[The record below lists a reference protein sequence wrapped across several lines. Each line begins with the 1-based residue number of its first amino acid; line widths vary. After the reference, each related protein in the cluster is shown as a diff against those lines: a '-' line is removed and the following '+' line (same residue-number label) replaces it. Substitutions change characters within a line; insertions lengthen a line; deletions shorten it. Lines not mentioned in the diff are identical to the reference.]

1 MKEVLTATKVVAKI
15 NQLINEG
22 KKIKV
27 SGYLILLIRKI
38 LSSLM
43 KKVIVRVRLCTN
55 SKYSIRIS
63 LCN

>member
-27 SGYLILLIRKI
+27 FGLPYPPYQED
-38 LSSLM
+38 
-43 KKVIVRVRLCTN
+43 IVLN
-55 SKYSIRIS
+55 D
-63 LCN
+63 